1 LLTFI
6 GVAAV
11 KAGGVSWRRTMAL
24 SGLEIFKLLP
34 KTNCGDC
41 GRPTCL
47 AFAMA
52 LAQKKASLEECPH
65 VSEEA
70 QKALGAAAAPPIK
83 LVPIGAGEGA
93 LTIGEEN
100 VLFRHDE
107 KFYHPAGV
115 AVTVSDVLEGAD
127 LDGRL
132 AAINDLRFHR
142 VGTDIQV
149 NLVEVRE
156 ESGDPA
162 RFAQAVAKA
171 ASATD
176 LHLMLTS
183 SSPDALRAAVTDGVA
198 SRRPLLCEATGESWG
213 AIAALATEADCPV
226 GVRADGLESLAELAE
241 KLKGAGVSEMVLD
254 VTAERPLGTLQNLT
268 RARRLA
274 LKRTFRPLGFPTM
287 ARAPPDEPHDEVAWA
302 SAFMAK
308 YAGIVI
314 TQCVDRAQLLP
325 VLTVRQNIYTD
336 PQKPVQVEPGLY
348 PIGEPGPQAP
358 LMFTTNF
365 SLTYYSVE
373 GEVEASRVPAYI
385 LAVDTEGLSVLT
397 SYSGDKLNE
406 KVVHEAMQKFKVE
419 EKVNHRKLIIPGYVA
434 VLSGKLEEET
444 GWEILVG
451 PKEASQLPNYL
462 QTQWKK

>member
-1 LLTFI
+1 
-6 GVAAV
+6 
-11 KAGGVSWRRTMAL
+11 MAL

-65 VSEEA
+65 VGEEA
-70 QKALGAAAAPPIK
+70 QEALGAASAPPIK
-83 LVPIGAGEGA
+83 LVTIGTGDRA
-93 LTIGEEN
+93 LSIGEEN
-100 VLFRHDE
+100 VMFRHDE
-107 KFYHPAGV
+107 KFYHPPGV
-115 AVTVSDVLEGAD
+115 AVTVSDSLEAPA
-127 LDGRL
+127 LQQRL

-149 NLVEVRE
+149 DLVEVKND
-156 ESGDPA
+156 SGDPS
-162 RFAQAVAKA
+162 RFAQAVAAA

-183 SSPDALRAAVTDGVA
+183 DSVDALKAALTDEVRA
-198 SRRPLLCEATGESWG
+198 RRPLLCEANPENWE
-213 AIAALATEADCPV
+213 AVAALATEAKCPV
-226 GVRADGLESLAELAE
+226 GVQADGLEGLAELTE
-241 KLKGAGVSEMVLD
+241 KLKGAGVSELVLD
-254 VTAERPLGTLQNLT
+254 VTAESPLDILQNLT
-268 RARRLA
+268 QARRLA

-287 ARAPPDEPHDEVAWA
+287 VRAPAGDAHNEVLWA
-302 SAFMAK
+302 STFVAK
-308 YAGIVI
+308 YAGIVCI
-314 TQCVDRAQLLP
+314 QCFQKAQILP
-325 VLTVRQNIYTD
+325 ILTGRENIYTD
-336 PQKPVQVEPGLY
+336 PQKPVQVEPGIY
-348 PIGEPGPQAP
+348 PINEPGPDAP

-373 GEVEASRVPAYI
+373 GEVEASRVPAHI
-385 LAVDTEGLSVLT
+385 LAIDTEGLSVLT
-397 SYSGDKLNE
+397 AYSGDKLNE
-406 KVVHEAMQKFKVE
+406 KVVNEALQKFKAADAVS
-419 EKVNHRKLIIPGYVA
+419 HHKLIIPGHVA

-462 QTQWKK
+462 TTQWKASA

>member
-1 LLTFI
+1 
-6 GVAAV
+6 
-11 KAGGVSWRRTMAL
+11 MAL

-34 KTNCGDC
+34 KTNCKDC

-70 QKALGAAAAPPIK
+70 KEALGAASAPPIK
-83 LVPIGAGEGA
+83 LVTIGTGERA
-93 LTIGEEN
+93 LQIGEEN
-100 VLFRHDE
+100 VLFRHEE
-107 KFYHPAGV
+107 KFYHPPGV
-115 AVTVSDVLEGAD
+115 AVTVSDT
-127 LDGRL
+127 LDEAALKERL
-132 AAINDLRFHR
+132 AAIDDLRFHR

-149 NLVEVRE
+149 DLVEVRGD
-156 ESGDPA
+156 SGDPE
-162 RFAQAVAKA
+162 RFAAAVAQA

-183 SSPDALRAAVTDGVA
+183 TSAEALRAALSEEVA
-198 SRRPLLCEATGESWG
+198 SRRPLLCGADPENWEAL
-213 AIAALATEADCPV
+213 AALAVQANCPL
-226 GVRADGLESLAELAE
+226 GVRADGLEALAELTE

-254 VTAERPLGTLQNLT
+254 VTAERPCQTLERLT
-268 RARRLA
+268 QVRRLA
-274 LKRTFRPLGFPTM
+274 LRRTFRPLGFPTL
-287 ARAPPDEPHDEVAWA
+287 ARAPEADPRNEVLWA
-302 SAFMAK
+302 STFVAK
-308 YAGIVI
+308 YAGIVVI
-314 TQCVDRAQLLP
+314 RCIEKAEVLP
-325 VLTVRQNIYTD
+325 ILTVRQNIYTD

-348 PIGEPGPQAP
+348 PVGEPGPEAP

-373 GEVEASRVPAYI
+373 GEVEASRIPAYI

-397 SYSGDKLNE
+397 AYSGDKLNE
-406 KVVHEAMQKFKVE
+406 KVVNEAMQKAGVE
-419 EKVNHRKLIIPGYVA
+419 EVVKHRKLIIPGHVA

-462 QTQWKK
+462 QTQWKSAAS

>member
-1 LLTFI
+1 
-6 GVAAV
+6 
-11 KAGGVSWRRTMAL
+11 MAL

-41 GRPTCL
+41 SRPTCL

-65 VSEEA
+65 VGEEA
-70 QKALGAAAAPPIK
+70 QEALGAASAPPIK
-83 LVPIGAGEGA
+83 LVTIGTGDRA
-93 LTIGEEN
+93 LSIGEET
-100 VLFRHDE
+100 VMFRHDE
-107 KFYHPAGV
+107 KFYHPPGV
-115 AVTVSDVLEGAD
+115 AVTVSDSLEAPA
-127 LDGRL
+127 LQQRL

-149 NLVEVRE
+149 DLVEVKND
-156 ESGDPA
+156 SGDPS
-162 RFAQAVAKA
+162 RFAQAVAAA

-183 SSPDALRAAVTDGVA
+183 DSVDALKAALTDEVRA
-198 SRRPLLCEATGESWG
+198 RRPLLSEANPENWE
-213 AIAALATEADCPV
+213 AVAALATEAKCPV
-226 GVRADGLESLAELAE
+226 GVQADGLEALAELTE
-241 KLKGAGVSEMVLD
+241 KLKGAGVSELVLD
-254 VTAERPLGTLQNLT
+254 VTAESPLDILQNLT
-268 RARRLA
+268 QVRRLA
-274 LKRTFRPLGFPTM
+274 IKRTFRPLGFPTM
-287 ARAPPDEPHDEVAWA
+287 VRAPAGDAHNEVLWA
-302 SAFMAK
+302 SAFVVK
-308 YAGIVI
+308 YAGIVC
-314 TQCVDRAQLLP
+314 TQCSEKAQILP
-325 VLTVRQNIYTD
+325 ILTVRQNIYTD

-348 PIGEPGPQAP
+348 PIGEPGPDSP

-406 KVVHEAMQKFKVE
+406 KVVHEAMNKAKVE
-419 EKVNHRKLIIPGYVA
+419 EVVNHRKLIIPGHVA

-444 GWEILVG
+444 GWEIVVG

-462 QTQWKK
+462 TTQWKAST

>member
-1 LLTFI
+1 
-6 GVAAV
+6 
-11 KAGGVSWRRTMAL
+11 MAL

-65 VSEEA
+65 VGEEA
-70 QKALGAAAAPPIK
+70 QEALGAASAPPIK
-83 LVPIGAGEGA
+83 LVTIGTGDRA
-93 LTIGEEN
+93 LSIGEEN
-100 VLFRHDE
+100 VMFRHDE
-107 KFYHPAGV
+107 KFYHPPGV
-115 AVTVSDVLEGAD
+115 AVTVSDSLEAPA
-127 LDGRL
+127 LQQRL

-149 NLVEVRE
+149 DLVEVKND
-156 ESGDPA
+156 SGDPS
-162 RFAQAVAKA
+162 RFAQAVAAA

-183 SSPDALRAAVTDGVA
+183 DSVDALKAALTDEVRA
-198 SRRPLLCEATGESWG
+198 RRPLLCEANPENWE
-213 AIAALATEADCPV
+213 AVAALATEAKCPV
-226 GVRADGLESLAELAE
+226 GVQADGLEGLAELTE
-241 KLKGAGVSEMVLD
+241 KLKGAGVSELVLD
-254 VTAERPLGTLQNLT
+254 VTGESPLDILQNLT
-268 RARRLA
+268 QVRRLA

-287 ARAPPDEPHDEVAWA
+287 VRAPAGDAHNEVLWA
-302 SAFMAK
+302 STFVAK
-308 YAGIVI
+308 YAGIVCI
-314 TQCVDRAQLLP
+314 QCFQKAQILP
-325 VLTVRQNIYTD
+325 ILTGRENIYTD
-336 PQKPVQVEPGLY
+336 PQKPVQVEPGIY
-348 PIGEPGPQAP
+348 PINEPGPDAP

-373 GEVEASRVPAYI
+373 GEVEASRVPAHI
-385 LAVDTEGLSVLT
+385 LAIDTEGLSVLT
-397 SYSGDKLNE
+397 AYSGDKLNE
-406 KVVHEAMQKFKVE
+406 KVVNEALQKFKAADV
-419 EKVNHRKLIIPGYVA
+419 VSHHKLIIPGHVA

-462 QTQWKK
+462 TTQWKASA

>member
-1 LLTFI
+1 
-6 GVAAV
+6 
-11 KAGGVSWRRTMAL
+11 MAL

-65 VSEEA
+65 VGEEA
-70 QKALGAAAAPPIK
+70 QEALGAASAPPIK
-83 LVPIGAGEGA
+83 LVTIGTGDRA
-93 LTIGEEN
+93 LSIGEEN
-100 VLFRHDE
+100 VMFRHDE
-107 KFYHPAGV
+107 KFYHPPGV
-115 AVTVSDVLEGAD
+115 AVTVSDSLEAPA
-127 LDGRL
+127 LQQRL

-149 NLVEVRE
+149 DLVEVKND
-156 ESGDPA
+156 SGDPS
-162 RFAQAVAKA
+162 RFAQAVAAA

-183 SSPDALRAAVTDGVA
+183 DSVDALKAALTDEVRA
-198 SRRPLLCEATGESWG
+198 RRPLLCEANPENWE
-213 AIAALATEADCPV
+213 AVAALATEAKCPV
-226 GVRADGLESLAELAE
+226 GVQADGLEGLAELTE
-241 KLKGAGVSEMVLD
+241 KLKGAGVSELVLD
-254 VTAERPLGTLQNLT
+254 VTAESPLDILQNLT
-268 RARRLA
+268 QVRRLA

-287 ARAPPDEPHDEVAWA
+287 VRAPAGDAHNEVLWA
-302 SAFMAK
+302 STFVAK
-308 YAGIVI
+308 YAGIVCI
-314 TQCVDRAQLLP
+314 QCFQKAQILP
-325 VLTVRQNIYTD
+325 ILTGRENIYTD
-336 PQKPVQVEPGLY
+336 PQKPVQVEPGIY
-348 PIGEPGPQAP
+348 PINEPGPDAP

-373 GEVEASRVPAYI
+373 GEVEASRVPAHI
-385 LAVDTEGLSVLT
+385 LAIDTEGLSVLT
-397 SYSGDKLNE
+397 AYSGDKLNE
-406 KVVHEAMQKFKVE
+406 KVVNEALQKFKAADV
-419 EKVNHRKLIIPGYVA
+419 VSHHKLIIPGHVA

-462 QTQWKK
+462 TTQWKASA